1 MATLLINRDGAFE
14 VPADGWYQLSPL
26 GEFPHAQA
34 GVVQVIDAQAVSS
47 IVNRFNAMIANDGG
61 SAWPLVDFD
70 HFSLDTAKPSEA
82 AGWITNMQARADGL
96 WAQIK
101 WSDVGDAAVRGGRYR
116 FLSPVFNRRDCEDL
130 GGGKVRP
137 MVLVNAAV
145 TNDPN
150 IKGAEPLSNRE
161 AKGMDYKKQ
170 LLNMTGLGDDATDEQ
185 IENACGAMREKI
197 ANMEKAASDA
207 AASEAD
213 KQAEGDMDEME
224 NRGIKFDRAAVKTAL
239 LSNRS
244 GTLALFAAVKV
255 EAKPPS
261 DGGNLPNRSEQT
273 TPDNGGGLPGGRQAA
288 REAYVDEVRIANRCD
303 TRAAAWAI
311 AEKQKPELFA

>member
-1 MATLLINRDGAFE
+1 
-14 VPADGWYQLSPL
+14 
-26 GEFPHAQA
+26 
-34 GVVQVIDAQAVSS
+34 
-47 IVNRFNAMIANDGG
+47 
-61 SAWPLVDFD
+61 
-70 HFSLDTAKPSEA
+70 
-82 AGWITNMQARADGL
+82 
-96 WAQIK
+96 
-101 WSDVGDAAVRGGRYR
+101 
-116 FLSPVFNRRDCEDL
+116 VFNRRDCEDL

-150 IKGAEPLSNRE
+150 IKGAEPLSTRE
-161 AKGMDYKKQ
+161 TNGMDYKKQ

-197 ANMEKAASDA
+197 ANMEKSAADS

-239 LSNRS
+239 LSNRA

-255 EAKPPS
+255 ESKPPAA
-261 DGGNLPNRSEQT
+261 GNLPNRADQT
-273 TPDNGGGLPGGRQAA
+273 TPDNGGGLPGGRHAS